1 MHLPR
6 DPGEWLFMIVLMA
19 VVMGVGMFA
28 VHGLRSHLGGHGGAM
43 RPGIVMRAGTWV
55 VGVLLR
61 LGVKVSLL
69 GPMMLLTVRGR
80 TSGQPRTLP
89 VDVHDIDGRRYLIAT
104 HGVGA
109 WVLNLRASGEGTLRL
124 GRTRI
129 PFTAAELAPE
139 QAGQVTRRALG
150 TLVASDGWRGSGV
163 RSNLGVRADSGDAD
177 YVRAAATHPVFEIIP
192 AS

>member
-6 DPGEWLFMIVLMA
+6 DPGEWLFMAVLMA
-19 VVMGVGMFA
+19 VLMAVGMLV
-28 VHGLRSHLGGHGGAM
+28 VHGLRSHLGGHGGVM
-43 RPGIVMRAGTWV
+43 RPGIVMRVGTWAV
-55 VGVLLR
+55 SVLLR
-61 LGVKVSLL
+61 LGVRVSLL

-80 TSGQPRTLP
+80 RSGQPRTVP

-109 WVLNLRASGEGTLRL
+109 WVINLRAAGEGTLRL

-129 PFTAAELAPE
+129 PFAATELAPE
-139 QAGQVTRRALG
+139 QAGPITRRALG
-150 TLVASDGWRGSGV
+150 TLVGSDGWRGSGV
-163 RSNLGVRADSGDAD
+163 RNNLGVRADSADAD
-177 YVRAAATHPVFEIIP
+177 YVRAAATHPVFEIVV